1 VAKLHTATEKRG
13 QFRAALSA
21 GPIVIAPGCADPIS
35 ARLVERVG
43 IAAVHAS
50 GSVLHRV
57 NGYADV
63 GLLTLTEMVA
73 RTAAIVDS
81 VNIPVIADGEE
92 GFGSS
97 LHVART
103 VREFERAGAAAI
115 HIEDST
121 IPKRPLH
128 MGFGESTISRAE
140 MVDKIRTA
148 VKARNDPSFVIIARS
163 QLPSDFKEMK
173 ERLYECLEAGADAFW
188 LIAREPDQVR
198 ELCAYLAGKPGIG
211 VLPNSMT
218 TSEFESC
225 GARCALIPQALS
237 IVALHAQHQ
246 VLMEILSSGTPNTYL
261 SAQSGIKE
269 MTDFYVRQGAED
281 L

>member
-1 VAKLHTATEKRG
+1 MGTATEKRQ
-13 QFRAALSA
+13 QFRSMLAA
-21 GPIVIAPGCADPIS
+21 GPIVVAPGCSDPIA

-73 RTAAIVDS
+73 RTTAIADS
-81 VNIPVIADGEE
+81 VNIPLIADGEE

-140 MVDKIRTA
+140 MVDKIRAA
-148 VKARNDPSFVIIARS
+148 VKARTDPSFMIIARS
-163 QLPSDFKEMK
+163 QLPSDFNEMK
-173 ERLYECLEAGADAFW
+173 ERLYECLEVGADAFW
-188 LIAREPDQVR
+188 LILREPGQIR
-198 ELCAYLAGKPGIG
+198 ELCTYLAGKPGIG
-211 VLPNSMT
+211 VLPDSMT
-218 TSEFESC
+218 TSEYESC

-237 IVALHAQHQ
+237 IAALHAQHQ
-246 VLMEILSSGTPNTYL
+246 VLKEMMSSGTPNTYL
-261 SAQSGIKE
+261 ARQTGIKE
-269 MTDFYVRQGAED
+269 MTDFYVQQGAKD
-281 L
+281 V